1 MRARRI
7 APLLL
12 LVAFAA
18 APAAAQVEGSF
29 ALAQINGQPLPSAS
43 PTETNIIID
52 EMALR
57 LGTDAR
63 YTMGFRVHRDGTD
76 SPFQAEANGTY
87 RIEGDR
93 LIFQPDD
100 GSMGEPV
107 TYRWARDGETLR
119 LYDEQQ
125 NEFRM
130 VRQAVAAAG
139 EPWSPGNWNTVRV
152 NGHNLPTPW
161 PLHPQITLTQLSF
174 TFTADGQAT
183 ARISGSTGAEP
194 LSEEDVA
201 RYTVAGD
208 RLTILDEGGS
218 VDEEFAW
225 TIHDGTLQLVDVR
238 GHTYTLARA
247 TGP

>member
-1 MRARRI
+1 MRARCI

-57 LGTDAR
+57 LGADAR
-63 YTMGFRVHRDGTD
+63 YTMEFRVHRDGTD

-93 LIFQPDD
+93 LFFQPDD

-130 VRQAVAAAG
+130 VRQAAAAAG
-139 EPWSPGNWNTVRV
+139 EPWSPGAWNAVRL
-152 NGHNLPTPW
+152 NGQALPTAW
-161 PLHPQITLTQLSF
+161 PLHPQITMTSLSF
-174 TFTADGQAT
+174 TFTADGEAT
-183 ARISGSTGAEP
+183 ARIAGTMGGES

-208 RLTILDEGGS
+208 RLTILDADGS
-218 VDEEFAW
+218 VDEEYVW
-225 TIHDGTLQLVDVR
+225 TIHDGTLQLVDAQ
-238 GHTYTLARA
+238 GHTYTLTRA
-247 TGP
+247 P